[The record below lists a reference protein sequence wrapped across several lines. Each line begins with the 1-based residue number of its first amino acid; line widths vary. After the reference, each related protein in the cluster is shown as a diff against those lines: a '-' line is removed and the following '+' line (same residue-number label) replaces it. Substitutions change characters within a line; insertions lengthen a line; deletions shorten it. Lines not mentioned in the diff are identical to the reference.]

1 MLTSI
6 HQDAVQVEKVKLHS
20 DSSIRSSSS
29 RFIAR
34 RGGHGRKNTV
44 KDFYFRY
51 LNLNVYHS
59 LVDLKKNER
68 QGLYVMFH
76 WCSLHPEGGGGRER
90 GKVEERRGQQA
101 QKGQSVLFGRKRKL
115 EKTPRLHISKCYK
128 NVYQYGQEWSD
139 YSMGVCG
146 AGERACRGGS
156 SVHHSI
162 HQSISRLHTIFHA
175 FSKGIEGGGG
185 AFFFWP

>member
-1 MLTSI
+1 MGENT
-6 HQDAVQVEKVKLHS
+6 E
-20 DSSIRSSSS
+20 
-29 RFIAR
+29 
-34 RGGHGRKNTV
+34 NTV
-44 KDFYFRY
+44 KDFYFCY

-90 GKVEERRGQQA
+90 GKVEERWGQQA

-115 EKTPRLHISKCYK
+115 EKTHRLHISKCYK
-128 NVYQYGQEWSD
+128 NVYQNGQEWSE

-185 AFFFWP
+185 AFFFLALTRPKHHRQQAPVNQTAVP